1 MIITQQEKDEN
12 DPIYI
17 FFQKNTF
24 NSVRIALIKIVN
36 AIRGNIKNPIYP
48 SEEKTVAIITNILP
62 STCFVKFNDKSEQL
76 PNKLLPKIKGKQKND
91 SIILSIVNGKII
103 DVLS

>member
-1 MIITQQEKDEN
+1 MYKAC
-12 DPIYI
+12 
-17 FFQKNTF
+17 
-24 NSVRIALIKIVN
+24 NSEYKI
-36 AIRGNIKNPIYP
+36 
-48 SEEKTVAIITNILP
+48 LL
-62 STCFVKFNDKSEQL
+62 STASPFLLVKFNDKSEQL